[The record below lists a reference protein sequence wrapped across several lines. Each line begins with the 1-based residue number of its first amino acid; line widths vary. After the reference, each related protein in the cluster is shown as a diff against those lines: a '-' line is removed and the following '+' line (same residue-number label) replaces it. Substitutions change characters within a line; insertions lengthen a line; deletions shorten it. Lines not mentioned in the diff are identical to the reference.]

1 MVFFDET
8 ICIDK
13 HICYKRNTQENM
25 ATSYFETKLNLFC
38 INMLLSVQQT
48 NEIGSYLYI
57 FHNFWDSL
65 I

>member
-1 MVFFDET
+1 
-8 ICIDK
+8 
-13 HICYKRNTQENM
+13 M

-57 FHNFWDSL
+57 FRNFWDSL

>member
-1 MVFFDET
+1 
-8 ICIDK
+8 
-13 HICYKRNTQENM
+13 M
-25 ATSYFETKLNLFC
+25 ATSYFETKLNLFS

-57 FHNFWDSL
+57 FRNFWDSL